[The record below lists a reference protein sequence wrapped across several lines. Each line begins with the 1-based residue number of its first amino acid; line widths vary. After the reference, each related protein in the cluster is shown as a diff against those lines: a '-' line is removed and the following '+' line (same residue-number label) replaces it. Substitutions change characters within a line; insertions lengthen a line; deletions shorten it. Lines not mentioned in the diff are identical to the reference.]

1 MAPIPDSDYS
11 LLHLERISQYVSL
24 SPASLSTPLPALCAS
39 VFSPLLLSYFPPAR
53 GIVLAYEDVA
63 LSDAPPASSRK
74 SSSKQPTP
82 VAQDGEI
89 MLRHVDEYSAP
100 FLWATATFLVW
111 RPRTGAWIDGRITHQ
126 SKTHITLS
134 HLNMFP
140 VSILREHLPADWTWN
155 GSSTSASASTAAKGA
170 QVADEVGEWLN
181 GEGETIGL
189 TAEGETAT
197 LHFRIRDFDGRVD
210 GKGRGKG
217 FLRLDGSLLSED
229 DEKRTTKAK
238 GKGAAKVGGG
248 LKRTMQAQDEV
259 MQMD

>member
-39 VFSPLLLSYFPPAR
+39 IFSPLLLSYFPPAR

-63 LSDAPPASSRK
+63 LSDAPPAASRK
-74 SSSKQPTP
+74 SSSQQPTLP
-82 VAQDGEI
+82 AQDGEI

-111 RPRTGAWIDGRITHQ
+111 RPRTGAWIDGRVTHQ

-134 HLNMFP
+134 HLNIFP
-140 VSILREHLPADWTWN
+140 VSILREHLPADWTWS
-155 GSSTSASASTAAKGA
+155 GSSTSSSTAAKGA
-170 QVADEVGEWLN
+170 RVADDVGEWRDAK
-181 GEGETIGL
+181 GEAIGAA
-189 TAEGETAT
+189 AEGETAT

-217 FLRLDGSLLSED
+217 FLRLDGSLLSEAE
-229 DEKRTTKAK
+229 EKNMSKGK
-238 GKGAAKVGGG
+238 GKGAKSAGG

-259 MQMD
+259 MQID

>member
-1 MAPIPDSDYS
+1 MAPIADSDYP

-24 SPASLSTPLPALCAS
+24 SPAALSTPLPALCAS

-89 MLRHVDEYSAP
+89 MLRHIDEYSAP

-134 HLNMFP
+134 HLNIFP
-140 VSILREHLPADWTWN
+140 VSILREHLPADWTWS
-155 GSSTSASASTAAKGA
+155 GSSADSTAATKGA
-170 QVADEVGEWLN
+170 RVADEVGEWHN
-181 GEGETIGL
+181 AEGETIGL

-197 LHFRIRDFDGRVD
+197 LHFRVRDFDGRVD

-217 FLRLDGSLLSED
+217 FLRLEGSLLSEEE
-229 DEKRTTKAK
+229 EKRTTTAK
-238 GKGAAKVGGG
+238 GKGTAKVGGG
-248 LKRTMQAQDEV
+248 LKRTMQAQGED
-259 MQMD
+259 MQID